1 MLYRCI
7 QCENQKLRRSVIWSA
22 CFLIPIIPAIMG
34 TFTYLQNLEL
44 LKSGWF
50 SLWTQLSLFYA
61 SIFYGPLIALY
72 ASYLWRLEH
81 LNHNWNMIMTMPVH
95 VGDLFFGKLVIIFKV
110 TLITQTWLGVLF
122 FICGKLSG
130 LPGFIP
136 AEILFWLLRGTLAAG
151 AVGTLQLLLSMV
163 IRSFAVP
170 IGIAL
175 CGSIIGFLAANK
187 GLSMYWPYSLM
198 VLGMNSNRNEDQLS
212 ADLLPFFVSLFL
224 FFLLFAGISILYLK
238 KKDIRTQ

>member
-1 MLYRCI
+1 MLCRCI

-34 TFTYLQNLEL
+34 TFNYLQNLEL
-44 LKSGWF
+44 LKSGWY

-81 LNHNWNMIMTMPVH
+81 LNNNWNKIMTMPVP
-95 VGDLFFGKLVIIFKV
+95 VSDIFLGKLAVIFKV
-110 TLITQTWLGVLF
+110 TVITQLWLGCLF
-122 FICGKLSG
+122 FLCGKLSG
-130 LPGFIP
+130 LPGFMP

-151 AVGTLQLLLSMV
+151 AVGTLQLCLSMM
-163 IRSFAVP
+163 IRSFALP

-175 CGSIIGFLAANK
+175 CGSIAGFLLSNK

-198 VLGMNSNRNEDQLS
+198 VAGMNSNQYKDQLS
-212 ADLLPFFVSLFL
+212 ANLLPFFVSLFF
-224 FFLLFAGISILYLK
+224 FFLLFAGISILWLK